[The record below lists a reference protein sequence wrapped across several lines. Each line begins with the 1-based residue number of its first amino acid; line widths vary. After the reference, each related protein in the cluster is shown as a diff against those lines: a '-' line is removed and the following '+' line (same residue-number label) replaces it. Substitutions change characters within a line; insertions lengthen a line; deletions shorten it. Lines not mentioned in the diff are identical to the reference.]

1 MNYVILRKTEKR
13 FSIDDLWTKE
23 NLISWFKIEDKDFLD
38 FEQDINLE
46 ISKIHDE
53 YMNSSK
59 EERIE
64 IIRNIIKEIEN
75 TFSIEY
81 DDWLFL
87 EEIDFEKNKKYSY
100 DVKLVKE
107 NHYKIIREDWKVIY
121 EELFNDRWDSFVIF
135 IKTYRWNDIDWI
147 IKLFNENFVWMSENE
162 TNTLF
167 ETKLW
172 NLKKNELDIKEQESF
187 NNWEEIVIWTKRQE
201 LNVEY
206 LLDLHKFMFQDLY
219 DWAWKLRNI
228 EVSFWWKEWTKFY
241 LIESELKSLFNNFEY
256 RFNFIKNEEELIEF
270 LVDFEYQFICI
281 HPFNNTN
288 WRISR
293 LLSYKYVLKFWYYWR
308 PNVYDNRERRNE
320 YIDAIKECDKWN
332 KEKLKWILKNYLT
345 NFKFIWA

>member
-13 FSIDDLWTKE
+13 FSIDDLWTNE
-23 NLISWFKIEDKDFLD
+23 NLISWFKIEDKDFLY

-46 ISKIHDE
+46 ISKIHDK
-53 YMNSSK
+53 YTNSSK

-64 IIRNIIKEIEN
+64 IIRNIIKELES

-81 DDWLFL
+81 DDWLLL
-87 EEIDFEKNKKYSY
+87 EEIDFEENRKYSY
-100 DVKLVKE
+100 DVKLIKE
-107 NHYKIIREDWKVIY
+107 NHYKIIRDDWVVIH
-121 EELFNDRWDSFVIF
+121 EELFNDRWYDFVYF
-135 IKTYRWNDIDWI
+135 VKWYTWNDINWI
-147 IKLFNENFVWMSENE
+147 IKLFNENFVWISKNE

-172 NLKKNELDIKEQESF
+172 NLKKYELDIKEQESF

-241 LIESELKSLFNNFEY
+241 LIETELKTLFDNFEY
-256 RFNFIKNEEELIEF
+256 RFQFVKNEEDLIEF

-293 LLSYKYVLKFWYYWR
+293 LLSYKYVLKFWYYWK

-345 NFKFIWA
+345 NFKFVWA